1 MTLDDEVKKCGM
13 LTMSKKKYND
23 TIGTYHAT
31 FAKPPGI
38 KRHCE
43 IETPFA
49 VTLGV
54 PPVNKAV

>member
-1 MTLDDEVKKCGM
+1 
-13 LTMSKKKYND
+13 MSKKKYNY

-31 FAKPPGI
+31 FSKPPGI

-43 IETPFA
+43 IETPFT

-54 PPVNKAV
+54 PPMNKAV